1 MNLSEIGEL
10 TLLDIVRKKFGRKV
24 PGIVL
29 GIGDDAAVIRT
40 GKAHLLLTTD
50 MMVEGVHFDLRWT
63 TPFQLGFKLVSVNV
77 SDIYAMGG
85 RPRFLLLNFAAPGHF
100 DIALFHN
107 FFEGIR
113 KAVETYDLSLVGG
126 DISSSEKVVL
136 SATVTGDARK
146 IVSRSGA
153 RVGDLIYVSGFLGD
167 SACGLQLMRR
177 MKKPVEIE
185 KNEKVESGLRW
196 EVISPLL
203 RRHLMP
209 EAVKPDKF
217 ARQAT
222 SMIDISDG
230 LLIDL
235 SRLCRESRI
244 GVKIYE
250 ERIPMSHGL
259 REAAEF
265 LKVDP
270 LDLAFGGGE
279 DYELLFTAPENKKVK
294 AFCIGVVT
302 KSGMKIVDKKG
313 NTSSI
318 AIRGYQHFAD

>member
-10 TLLDIVRKKFGRKV
+10 PLLDIVKKKFSRKV
-24 PGIVL
+24 PGLVV

-40 GKAHLLLTTD
+40 GKTHTLLTTD

-63 TPFQLGFKLVSVNV
+63 TPFQLGFKLVSANV

-85 RPRFLLLNFAAPGHF
+85 RPRFLLLNFAAPGHS
-100 DIALFHN
+100 DVALFHN
-107 FFEGIR
+107 FFEGIG
-113 KAVETYDLSLVGG
+113 KAVERYDLSLVGG
-126 DISSSEKVVL
+126 DISASEKVVL

-146 IVSRSGA
+146 IVTRSGA

-167 SACGLQLMRR
+167 SACGLRLMKRI
-177 MKKPVEIE
+177 KKPVRIE
-185 KNEKVESGLRW
+185 KNETVEAGPGW

-209 EAVKPDKF
+209 EAVKPAKYV
-217 ARQAT
+217 RQAT

-235 SRLCRESRI
+235 SRLCRESKI
-244 GVKIYE
+244 GVKIFE
-250 ERIPMSHGL
+250 ERIPISYEL
-259 REAAEF
+259 REAAKF
-265 LKVDP
+265 LKMDP
-270 LDLAFGGGE
+270 LELAFGGGE

-302 KSGMKIVDKKG
+302 RSGMKVVNEKG
-313 NTSSI
+313 NTGSI